1 MASYNLSNTSYSG
14 RMNEKTNLY
23 NSYINKAESIRI
35 KNENKPSIEEAEAY
49 QAAAKICGEI
59 MAINNTQRNVYS
71 QWRARRDD
79 CIASMEKIA
88 SSLKPAKEPAPIAE
102 RGVLNSRELDA
113 RNTADTTAS
122 GFTTKNACKDVTAAT
137 IEGWYKSMPNHG
149 FDDVAG
155 MDEIKKI
162 LKNHVSSSGWSR
174 LDEILGIPPFQ
185 SFFFYGVPGTGKT
198 FIIEA
203 FAHEM
208 MQQGF
213 KFIRLL
219 GGDIHASLV
228 GVAEKTV
235 EIAFQE
241 AIDNEPCII
250 FIDEIENVCVN
261 RSLNNVE
268 GHEKRLTVAFLE
280 AYNLLKGSGKRVIFL
295 GATNYPSMVDEAMLD
310 RIQLVKIPLPDLET
324 RLDFF
329 KRTFNVLKPSSDF
342 SLEEMASMT
351 ENYSFR
357 DLGRLSD
364 TIAIRIKSYARDK
377 YAVIDANGNV
387 DEDATSKVAVDAIVN
402 GDLTVTKEL
411 FSEIQAEMPPSDKTR
426 ITEEIEA
433 FEERVKG
440 INN

>member
-1 MASYNLSNTSYSG
+1 
-14 RMNEKTNLY
+14 
-23 NSYINKAESIRI
+23 
-35 KNENKPSIEEAEAY
+35 
-49 QAAAKICGEI
+49 
-59 MAINNTQRNVYS
+59 
-71 QWRARRDD
+71 
-79 CIASMEKIA
+79 
-88 SSLKPAKEPAPIAE
+88 
-102 RGVLNSRELDA
+102 
-113 RNTADTTAS
+113 
-122 GFTTKNACKDVTAAT
+122 
-137 IEGWYKSMPNHG
+137 
-149 FDDVAG
+149 
-155 MDEIKKI
+155 
-162 LKNHVSSSGWSR
+162 
-174 LDEILGIPPFQ
+174 
-185 SFFFYGVPGTGKT
+185 
-198 FIIEA
+198 
-203 FAHEM
+203 M

-268 GHEKRLTVAFLE
+268 GHEKRLTVALLE

-364 TIAIRIKSYARDK
+364 TIAIKIKSYARDK